1 MWIPL
6 IYLTHGIRTS
16 TDGEQV
22 RRINKWK
29 QENPWFVA
37 YQQEELYHLYEKE
50 IQMMM
55 FRNITPSEV
64 EVVEISDEEEEDM
77 VELSSDEYKRNIGYL
92 IRVEESEDD
101 IEPEYR
107 RMLEK
112 MVDEERKLREEKFKV
127 LKSGVK
133 LEDRQ
138 SSKGDGK
145 RRKRGS

>member
-1 MWIPL
+1 
-6 IYLTHGIRTS
+6 
-16 TDGEQV
+16 
-22 RRINKWK
+22 
-29 QENPWFVA
+29 
-37 YQQEELYHLYEKE
+37 
-50 IQMMM
+50 MMM

-138 SSKGDGK
+138 SSKGDGVTD
-145 RRKRGS
+145 SYSAVL